1 MMTSCCDFYFLVAIV
16 LVVFLPSNVS
26 ILCRDL
32 LVMSRPLFLPI
43 AFLLVATSVLR
54 CNRFP
59 PSHLFSRSRPQGDV
73 ATSFAVCL
81 ALLRV
86 ATSVSS
92 HDIVC
97 GLIIKW
103 SHLQFSCQDFSNYFH
118 VATYTA
124 CRDLNSNLSLKTS
137 CNVFYLRR
145 PLLWLSLTDPR
156 CDLRVVLRHHL
167 YPFGFMTSKCCHDM
181 NFFL

>member
-1 MMTSCCDFYFLVAIV
+1 M
-16 LVVFLPSNVS
+16 LVVFLPSYVS

-32 LVMSRPLFLPI
+32 MVMSRPLLLPI
-43 AFLLVATSVLR
+43 SFLLVATLVLR

-59 PSHLFSRSRPQGDV
+59 PSHLFSRSRLQGDV

-81 ALLRV
+81 ALLHV

-92 HDIVC
+92 HDIFS
-97 GLIIKW
+97 GHILKW
-103 SHLQFSCQDFSNYFH
+103 SPLLFSCQHYSTYFH

-124 CRDLNSNLSLKTS
+124 CRDLNWNLSLKTS

-145 PLLWLSLTDPR
+145 HLLCISLMDPR
-156 CDLRVVLRHHL
+156 RDLRVVSRHHL
-167 YPFGFMTSKCCHDM
+167 
-181 NFFL
+181 

>member
-1 MMTSCCDFYFLVAIV
+1 MMTSCCDFDFLVTIV
-16 LVVFLPSNVS
+16 LVVFLPSYVS

-32 LVMSRPLFLPI
+32 VVVSRPLLLPNS
-43 AFLLVATSVLR
+43 FLLVATSVLR

-73 ATSFAVCL
+73 VTSFAVCL
-81 ALLRV
+81 ALLHV
-86 ATSVSS
+86 ATSVRS

-97 GLIIKW
+97 GLIINW
-103 SHLQFSCQDFSNYFH
+103 SQLQFSCQDFSTYFH

-124 CRDLNSNLSLKTS
+124 CRDLNWNLSLKTS

-145 PLLWLSLTDPR
+145 PLLWLSLTNPR
-156 CDLRVVLRHHL
+156 RDLRVVSDIIYILLASRHQSDVV
-167 YPFGFMTSKCCHDM
+167 T
-181 NFFL
+181 